1 MLGRDDCLFEI
12 IPIVSHAVMIT
23 IFVFTMM
30 LLVDY
35 FNVLTKGKMQKTVKG
50 GRFRQY
56 FTASFLG
63 STPGCLGAFMNVS
76 FYVHGLI
83 SFGAIVGGMIATSGD
98 EAFVMLTLFPKE
110 ALLLF
115 ILLFILGIV
124 GAYLADKTASF
135 FKIKPCTECK
145 LLKVHEDETCH
156 CFEPAVLRKFPKL
169 SIYRYAILTFLVI
182 IITLIGLGI
191 VGPQIWNWQR
201 ITLFSLLIITTF
213 VVATV
218 PDHYLKDHIWA
229 HIMKKHLWRVFLW
242 TFFALLF
249 IQIGFQYWNLE
260 GFVSANLAWVLLISA
275 VVGLIP
281 ESGPHMVFVMMYA
294 SGMVPFSVLLASS
307 ISQDGHGML
316 PLLSYSIKD
325 SVLIKVFNLVFA
337 LVIGGI
343 FFALGF

>member
-1 MLGRDDCLFEI
+1 M
-12 IPIVSHAVMIT
+12 
-23 IFVFTMM
+23 
-30 LLVDY
+30 
-35 FNVLTKGKMQKTVKG
+35 
-50 GRFRQY
+50 
-56 FTASFLG
+56 
-63 STPGCLGAFMNVS
+63 
-76 FYVHGLI
+76 
-83 SFGAIVGGMIATSGD
+83 
-98 EAFVMLTLFPKE
+98 
-110 ALLLF
+110 
-115 ILLFILGIV
+115 
-124 GAYLADKTASF
+124 
-135 FKIKPCTECK
+135 
-145 LLKVHEDETCH
+145 
-156 CFEPAVLRKFPKL
+156 
-169 SIYRYAILTFLVI
+169 
-182 IITLIGLGI
+182 
-191 VGPQIWNWQR
+191 
-201 ITLFSLLIITTF
+201 LIITTF

-249 IQIGFQYWNLE
+249 IQVGFQYWNLE

-316 PLLSYSIKD
+316 PLLSYTIKD

>member
-1 MLGRDDCLFEI
+1 MLEMLPI
-12 IPIVSHAVMIT
+12 ISHAIMIT

-35 FNVLTKGKMQKTVKG
+35 INVLTKGKMQKMVKG
-50 GRFRQY
+50 GRIRQY
-56 FTASFLG
+56 FVASFLG

-110 ALLLF
+110 ALILFGLLF
-115 ILLFILGIV
+115 VLGII
-124 GAYLADKTASF
+124 GAQFADKAASF
-135 FKIKPCTECK
+135 FKIIPCSECK
-145 LLKVHEDETCH
+145 LQKVHMDKECR
-156 CFEPAVLRKFPKL
+156 CFEPAVLTKFPRL
-169 SIYRYAILTFLVI
+169 SIYRYVTLVFLFVVI
-182 IITLIGLGI
+182 TVVGLGI
-191 VGPQIWNWQR
+191 IGPQIWNWQR

-218 PDHYLKDHIWA
+218 PDHYLKEHIWT
-229 HIMKKHLWRVFLW
+229 HIMKKHLWKVFLW

-249 IQIGFQYWNLE
+249 IGIGFQYWNLE
-260 GFVSANLAWVLLISA
+260 GFVSSNLGWVLLISA
-275 VVGLIP
+275 LVGLIP

-294 SGMVPFSVLLASS
+294 SGMVPFSILLTSS
-307 ISQDGHGML
+307 IAQDGHGML
-316 PLLSYSIKD
+316 PLLSYTVKD
-325 SVLIKVFNLVFA
+325 SILIKVFNFVFA
-337 LVIGGI
+337 LVVGLI

>member
-1 MLGRDDCLFEI
+1 MFEI
-12 IPIVSHAVMIT
+12 TPIISHAVMIT
-23 IFVFTMM
+23 VFVFAMM

-35 FNVLTKGKMQKTVKG
+35 FNVLTKGKMKKAVKG
-50 GRFRQY
+50 GKGRQY
-56 FTASFLG
+56 AVASFLG

-110 ALLLF
+110 ALFLF

-124 GAYLADKTASF
+124 GAYIADKTASF

-169 SIYRYAILTFLVI
+169 SVYRYVTLTFLVV

-307 ISQDGHGML
+307 IAQDGHGML
-316 PLLSYSIKD
+316 PLLSYTIKD
-325 SVLIKVFNLVFA
+325 SVLIKVFNLLFA
-337 LVIGGI
+337 LAIGGI